1 MPPRAIKSCHFVA
14 VMSDGREFKILVDQN
29 SEENV
34 LQTVCEKLIIL
45 FEALTLLMLPFGF

>member
-1 MPPRAIKSCHFVA
+1 
-14 VMSDGREFKILVDQN
+14 MSDGREFKILVDQN